1 MCVVLC
7 CAVLWHQNF
16 RALCTG
22 EKGFGYK
29 GSSFH
34 RVIKDF
40 MIQGEQQKLAAG
52 TIAVQ
57 NAAQNKAQITVHS
70 ALQSRI

>member
-1 MCVVLC
+1 MRRMLMSLQCADIST
-7 CAVLWHQNF
+7 AVLLVSQNF

-22 EKGFGYK
+22 EKGFGFK

-40 MIQGEQQKLAAG
+40 MIQGEACRGEESLLKCMW
-52 TIAVQ
+52 
-57 NAAQNKAQITVHS
+57 
-70 ALQSRI
+70 

>member
-1 MCVVLC
+1 MLRCAVLC
-7 CAVLWHQNF
+7 CAALCSDVLPQNF

-22 EKGFGYK
+22 EKGFGFK

-40 MIQGEQQKLAAG
+40 MIQGKQQQQQQQQCVP
-52 TIAVQ
+52 T
-57 NAAQNKAQITVHS
+57 
-70 ALQSRI
+70 